1 MRLHHFFLKFSK
13 LSIIME
19 YNAVGVENTVRQ
31 VSEKQA
37 LPISAGLFA
46 YQGRR
51 ILMAVS
57 YKKLW
62 KLLIDKDM
70 KKKDL
75 CAKAGISSA
84 SVTKMGKNGHVT
96 TEILI
101 KICTAL
107 ECQIDDIVEFVPE
120 KSN

>member
-1 MRLHHFFLKFSK
+1 
-13 LSIIME
+13 
-19 YNAVGVENTVRQ
+19 
-31 VSEKQA
+31 
-37 LPISAGLFA
+37 
-46 YQGRR
+46 
-51 ILMAVS
+51 MAVS

-84 SVTKMGKNGHVT
+84 SVTKMSKNGHVR

-107 ECQIDDIVEFVPE
+107 DCRIEDIMEFIPE
-120 KSN
+120 DK